1 MKKLKLIL
9 SNPCSERWDDMLLT
23 SAGRFCESC
32 EKHIVD
38 LTSKSDEELIQFF
51 KKKKENVCGRML
63 ASQLNRDL
71 VMLPP
76 KASWHWLL
84 PLAMGA
90 IVVTP
95 ALANELRPL
104 VVNSDQASALLPA
117 SVESA
122 IKAPV
127 VLDTISGIVVDDRT
141 GKPLK
146 GVKVRQKGFENVLAL
161 TDSTGKFKLGIKEGT
176 VATAY
181 TFELSGYSGMEAHL
195 DDGMVIKL
203 AIEPSIILGGISTI
217 SVNQEPLYL
226 VYADRKS
233 CVIDAAKLSKIP
245 PEWIEKLEV
254 LKDEK
259 ATSLYGS
266 KAANGVILIEIK
278 KAYAKKIDFSKKK

>member
-1 MKKLKLIL
+1 LKKLQLIL
-9 SNPCSERWDDMLLT
+9 TNPCSEDWDDMPKT
-23 SAGRFCESC
+23 SAGRFCDSC

-51 KKKKENVCGRML
+51 KKKKENVCGRLL

-71 VMLPP
+71 VALSP
-76 KASWHWLL
+76 KTSWYWLL

-90 IVVTP
+90 IAVTP
-95 ALANELRPL
+95 AQANELRP
-104 VVNSDQASALLPA
+104 VMANSDQAFALPPA
-117 SVESA
+117 SFESA
-122 IKAPV
+122 VKEPV
-127 VLDTISGIVVDDRT
+127 ALDTIRGRVMKDRT
-141 GKPLK
+141 GEPLK

-161 TDSTGKFKLGIKEGT
+161 TDSTGKFELGIRKET
-176 VATAY
+176 MATAF
-181 TFELSGYSGMEAHL
+181 TFELKGYSRVDARL
-195 DDGMVIKL
+195 SDGMVIKL
-203 AIEPSIILGGISTI
+203 PIESSIMLGGISTI

-233 CVIDAAKLSKIP
+233 CVIDAAKLREIP

-254 LKDEK
+254 LKDAK